1 MSTRPT
7 SMTAP
12 GLPDSFDVVVVGGG
26 VIGLSCAWRLTERGL
41 GVALVDPDPGHGASW
56 AAAGMLAPTTEASYG
71 EESLLRLGLA
81 GAARWPSYAAEL
93 AAASGCDPGLRE
105 QGTLVVAHDAG
116 DKAELDRFAD
126 YGARLGLRLQSM
138 SGQEC
143 RRLEPM
149 LAPDVRGGLLAADS
163 SAHNRLTVAALIA
176 ACEQS
181 GVRMLA
187 TTVEQIETTGTAA
200 NLRVSGV
207 RLADGQPLRS
217 EHVVVAAGAWS
228 PLLAGLPEDAVP
240 AVRPVRGTVL
250 RLMTPPDYRGA
261 EVLTRTL
268 RGTVAG
274 AHVYLVPREDGEVVV
289 GATMEEAGYDD
300 RPTAGGVWEL
310 LRDARLLLPVIS
322 ELTFVEAWSGLRP
335 ATPDNAPLVG
345 PTTVA
350 GLVMATGHGRNGILL
365 APVTADAVAAVVTED
380 VVPDALQAFSPLR
393 FSHAQVPA

>member
-1 MSTRPT
+1 MSSHPTRI
-7 SMTAP
+7 TAP
-12 GLPDSFDVVVVGGG
+12 GVPSSCDVVVVGAG
-26 VIGLSCAWRLTERGL
+26 VIGLSCAWRLAERGL
-41 GVALVDPDPGHGASW
+41 SVALVDPDPGHGASW

-71 EESLLRLGLA
+71 EEQQLRLGLA

-93 AAASGCDPGLRE
+93 ATASGCDPGLRE

-116 DKAELDRFAD
+116 DKAELDRFAA
-126 YGARLGLRLQSM
+126 YGARLGLTLHSL
-138 SGQEC
+138 SGREC
-143 RRLEPM
+143 RRLEPL
-149 LAPDVRGGLLAADS
+149 LAPDVRGGLLAADR

-176 ACEQS
+176 ACQRS
-181 GVRMLA
+181 GVRLLA
-187 TTVEQIETTGTAA
+187 TTVERIETTGPSAA
-200 NLRVSGV
+200 LRVSGV
-207 RLADGQPLRS
+207 RLADGSGLRG
-217 EHVVVAAGAWS
+217 EHVVVAAGSWS
-228 PLLAGLPEDAVP
+228 PLLAGLPEDVVP
-240 AVRPVRGTVL
+240 PVRPVRGTVL

-261 EVLTRTL
+261 GVLSRTL

-335 ATPDNAPLVG
+335 ATPDNAPVVG
-345 PTTVA
+345 PTAVA

-365 APVTADAVAAVVTED
+365 APVTADAVVAVVTED

-393 FSHAQVPA
+393 FSHAQAST